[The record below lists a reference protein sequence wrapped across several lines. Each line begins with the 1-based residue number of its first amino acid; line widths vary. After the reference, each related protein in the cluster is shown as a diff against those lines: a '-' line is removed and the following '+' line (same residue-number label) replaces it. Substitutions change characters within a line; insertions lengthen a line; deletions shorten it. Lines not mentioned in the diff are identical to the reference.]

1 MPDNDGLIAAFV
13 LDGKGGGKPLDW
25 AGVRAW
31 RVEDGVLWAHLDI
44 NDAEA
49 VQWVRS
55 ASGGDVLA
63 ADALLAEN
71 TRPRVVDTDKGVAIF
86 LRGVNLNPDA
96 DPEDM
101 VGVRILLEPQRII
114 TMRLRRLLAIDDIRA
129 ALERGQGPKT
139 ANGFLVK
146 LSGLMVQRMDPVL
159 TEIEDR
165 VAELEV
171 RVYASRKAT
180 RNLEFG
186 PLRTQVIMLRRF
198 LKPQRDA
205 LQSLS
210 AIGGVAISSRHKAL
224 LRETHDQLTRFVENL
239 DALHDRL
246 TVANEELRFRHGER
260 MSRGIYLL
268 TLITAVLMPPS
279 VIAAIF
285 GVNLGGIPGH
295 QTPWAFPALAF
306 GIVVLCGLEIWLL
319 RRLKWI

>member
-210 AIGGVAISSRHKAL
+210 AIGGVAISSRHSEVIA
-224 LRETHDQLTRFVENL
+224 RVVQR
-239 DALHDRL
+239 HDREAIGRGQRL
-246 TVANEELRFRHGER
+246 VEHAHHLER
-260 MSRGIYLL
+260 PAGGQDERPARPEAARG
-268 TLITAVLMPPS
+268 
-279 VIAAIF
+279 
-285 GVNLGGIPGH
+285 
-295 QTPWAFPALAF
+295 W
-306 GIVVLCGLEIWLL
+306 
-319 RRLKWI
+319 